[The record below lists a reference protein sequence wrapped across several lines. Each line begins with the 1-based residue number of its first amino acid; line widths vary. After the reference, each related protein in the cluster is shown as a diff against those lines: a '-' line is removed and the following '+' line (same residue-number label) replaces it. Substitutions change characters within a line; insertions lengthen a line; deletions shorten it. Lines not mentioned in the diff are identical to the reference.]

1 MEEKTEN
8 KILKSARNIDRDTRK
23 REYITG
29 DYNSVLDFLY
39 SRLTKNIAESGMVV
53 ERTSGRRQE
62 RDEYREAYFKNY
74 KLKPT
79 IIKGLNE
86 NMEKLMKAYN
96 GMIGQLADQYI
107 DKLTP
112 KQDSEGKEIPVHI
125 NITDVERVAKLVT
138 PLLGIEDPG
147 NDKKTDPNE
156 KLAHLRKAIARSE
169 SVMKKSSG
177 QKAGGT
183 GGKDKDSVESLGAGI

>member
-1 MEEKTEN
+1 
-8 KILKSARNIDRDTRK
+8 
-23 REYITG
+23 
-29 DYNSVLDFLY
+29 
-39 SRLTKNIAESGMVV
+39 
-53 ERTSGRRQE
+53 
-62 RDEYREAYFKNY
+62 
-74 KLKPT
+74 
-79 IIKGLNE
+79 
-86 NMEKLMKAYN
+86 MKAYN

-107 DKLTP
+107 DKLKP

-147 NDKKTDPNE
+147 NDKKADPNE

-183 GGKDKDSVESLGAGI
+183 GGKDKDSVESLGPGI